1 MYRAPLK
8 DLRFVLHE
16 LIGESS
22 LQACPAHG
30 EYSLEIADAIL
41 EEAAKFAETVLDPLY
56 KSGDRDGARWTPE
69 GVIGAPGF
77 KAAYQQYAEGGWPS
91 LRASPHFGGQ
101 GVPNV
106 VGTAVEEIW
115 AASNLAFKLCPM
127 LTQGAIEALEH
138 YGSDAQKAQYLPKMV
153 SGEWTGTMNLTEPQA
168 GSDLAAIRTR
178 ATPEGDR
185 YRIFGQKIFI
195 TYGDHDF
202 TPNTIHLVLARIDGA
217 PPGVKGISM
226 FIVPKVLVNAD
237 GSLGERNDAHC
248 ISIEHKLGIH
258 ASPTCVM
265 AFGQKDGAIGYLVGE
280 PNRGLEYMFVMMN
293 AARLSVGLEGYAV
306 ADRAY
311 QQALDWA
318 RTRVQGKPPVAA
330 AQGPLPIAHHPDVKR
345 MLLTMKSQTEALRA
359 VALYT
364 AWQLDLGAH
373 HPDPAVRAA
382 AQARGDLLIPIV
394 KGCSTE
400 AGIDLASLGIQIHGG
415 MGFVEETG
423 AAQPYRDVRITTI
436 YEGTTGIHGLT
447 LLGRGIP
454 ANNGA
459 ALQTLGKL
467 VYADIS
473 VAKGHES
480 IAKYAGMLEKELE
493 NLTKV
498 TMHKLGFAMKGEIEV
513 FLADSTLYMELF
525 GLITVAWQW
534 LKQGHVAAA
543 ALAKGG
549 LSAEDEAFYKDKIH
563 TMKFFYHYEVPKAL
577 GLSTR
582 LMDEEVLTIFDHK

>member
-400 AGIDLASLGIQIHGG
+400 AGIELASLGIQVHGG

-436 YEGTTGIHGLT
+436 YEGTTGIQANDFI
-447 LLGRGIP
+447 GRKIVRDR
-454 ANNGA
+454 GA
-459 ALQTLGKL
+459 ALMALIADARGELNAIDSSDAAVETICKAALEALDTLEQASRHVLGAFAQAPERALAVAVPLLRLAGYAIGAWMLAKSAAIAARKLAGGAADTDFLRGKL
-467 VYADIS
+467 
-473 VAKGHES
+473 
-480 IAKYAGMLEKELE
+480 
-493 NLTKV
+493 
-498 TMHKLGFAMKGEIEV
+498 
-513 FLADSTLYMELF
+513 
-525 GLITVAWQW
+525 
-534 LKQGHVAAA
+534 AAA
-543 ALAKGG
+543 RFYAAHVLPQVGALARIVTDGDG
-549 LSAEDEAFYKDKIH
+549 S
-563 TMKFFYHYEVPKAL
+563 
-577 GLSTR
+577 
-582 LMDEEVLTIFDHK
+582 VLETDATLV